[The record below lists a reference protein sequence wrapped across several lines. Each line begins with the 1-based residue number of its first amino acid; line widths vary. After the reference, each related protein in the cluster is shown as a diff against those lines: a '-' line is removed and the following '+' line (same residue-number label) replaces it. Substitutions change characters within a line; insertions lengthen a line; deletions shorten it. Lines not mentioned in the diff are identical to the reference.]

1 MTEKNLIDVAH
12 ALHTP
17 ENSLRTFIA
26 ERHLNDTYQLTN
38 FDDVSS

>member
-1 MTEKNLIDVAH
+1 MTEFLLIDVPH
-12 ALHTP
+12 ALDTP
-17 ENSLRTFIA
+17 ENSLHTFIA